1 MTCDEDCTIRTYDIK
16 TGALF
21 AECVV
26 PQDAPLTT
34 VVEPVVDSSRYFAL
48 RIEDPVSKRHAFIGI
63 GFRERTEA
71 SDFNA
76 ALYEHTQYLRR
87 TKEAL
92 EMREAYESTADETG
106 SSVSSSQSGFSLKP
120 GETITLKLA
129 KTQLS
134 PPASGSQPLPRLGSA
149 NAQLPRFQA
158 ATATSGQIPLLA
170 PPPAKSPGPTLARLS
185 GTPGSSGK
193 QTDDSAETDKAE
205 SSMADD
211 AAAPTS
217 SAKYQ
222 EEGGMDDASIRAEP
236 GSAQDMQGQRDKQL
250 QETASAEQSNQLNR
264 MQPAA
269 DDWGDFVS

>member
-1 MTCDEDCTIRTYDIK
+1 MLHQHCLVC
-16 TGALF
+16 
-21 AECVV
+21 
-26 PQDAPLTT
+26 
-34 VVEPVVDSSRYFAL
+34 
-48 RIEDPVSKRHAFIGI
+48 
-63 GFRERTEA
+63 RERTEA

-106 SSVSSSQSGFSLKP
+106 SSPSSSQSGFSLKP

-129 KTQLS
+129 KVLACSTYKTTLEDIPRHCILDAANGKLYVPVVSWSAITTIGQSLWSLSIYVPLLSECHDDSSHPVVQTQLS

-185 GTPGSSGK
+185 GTPG
-193 QTDDSAETDKAE
+193 
-205 SSMADD
+205 D
-211 AAAPTS
+211 ALIEHVTHVA
-217 SAKYQ
+217 
-222 EEGGMDDASIRAEP
+222 I
-236 GSAQDMQGQRDKQL
+236 QRDW
-250 QETASAEQSNQLNR
+250 S
-264 MQPAA
+264 
-269 DDWGDFVS
+269 

>member
-1 MTCDEDCTIRTYDIK
+1 MEARHLVMAVHDVVL
-16 TGALF
+16 ALPCF
-21 AECVV
+21 HQQLQGIVL
-26 PQDAPLTT
+26 Q

-87 TKEAL
+87 KKEAL

-106 SSVSSSQSGFSLKP
+106 SSASLSQSSFSLKP

-134 PPASGSQPLPRLGSA
+134 PPASGTQPLSRLGSA
-149 NAQLPRFQA
+149 SAQLPRFQS

-170 PPPAKSPGPTLARLS
+170 PPPANSPGPTLARLS
-185 GTPGSSGK
+185 GAPGSSGK
-193 QTDDSAETDKAE
+193 QTDDSADTDKA
-205 SSMADD
+205 SSSTADD
-211 AAAPTS
+211 ATATAS
-217 SAKYQ
+217 SAKHQ
-222 EEGGMDDASIRAEP
+222 EEGGMHDVSTHAEP
-236 GSAQDMQGQRDKQL
+236 GSAQDMHAQTDKQL
-250 QETASAEQSNQLNR
+250 QETASAEQSKQLNH
-264 MQPAA
+264 MQPAI